1 MMMNMSSSV
10 STRRSAAVS
19 TVKIGEAVCDLRNG
33 VLEIGGR
40 SHRLEPRLAGVL
52 DLLVRRGG
60 APVTRDEFL
69 ETVWD
74 EEGSDEALNQAIS
87 RLRRLLGRSDLI
99 LTLPRVGYRLAIDP
113 SPAALAGL
121 PARARPSVSIGDLL
135 AGLDRGSFI
144 AGFCAAA
151 VIAGALFAVFGTRV
165 IEREFQVLTVD
176 ATPAGE
182 SMVLRETDR

>member
-1 MMMNMSSSV
+1 MMNIANPV
-10 STRRSAAVS
+10 SKRRSPSASAVR
-19 TVKIGEAVCDLRNG
+19 IGDAVCDLRNC
-33 VLEIGGR
+33 VLEIDGR

-74 EEGSDEALNQAIS
+74 EDGSDEALNQAIS

-113 SPAALAGL
+113 APAALAGL
-121 PARARPSVSIGDLL
+121 PAGARPSMLFRDLVS
-135 AGLDRGSFI
+135 GLDRGSFL
-144 AGFCAAA
+144 AGFIAAA
-151 VIAGALFAVFGTRV
+151 LIASALYAVFGVRV
-165 IEREFQVLTVD
+165 VEREFEVFESGAFQANASTGL
-176 ATPAGE
+176 PAA
-182 SMVLRETDR
+182 DR